1 MNLIKYIPTFK
12 RIIGAVFTKKI
23 PKNYRK
29 DADGKF
35 IYGLEWTDIE
45 WRNNGHIT
53 SIQPS
58 DIKYLL
64 TPRLL
69 PLIKE
74 EFLALIFVTNLLS
87 QITHSL
93 GLSLSDGVDKILLF
107 PEIIGDCPGGCDSHL
122 HPLVFHRLLFREF
135 KNISLTLPEE
145 QQFKLN
151 MEHENILV
159 TPAIDWCKENLNF
172 LLSVLV
178 KEPVNEEEFERI
190 TLELLSYRNNI
201 FWTL

>member
-1 MNLIKYIPTFK
+1 MNLTEYIPTFK

-23 PKNYRK
+23 PKQYRI
-29 DADGKF
+29 DANGKL

-87 QITHSL
+87 QITHSM
-93 GLSLSDGVDKILLF
+93 GISLSDGVDKMLLF

-122 HPLVFHRLLFREF
+122 HPLIFHRLLFREF

-159 TPAIDWCKENLNF
+159 TPAVEWCKENLDY
-172 LLSVLV
+172 LMSVLTRETV
-178 KEPVNEEEFERI
+178 TIEKLECI
-190 TLELLSYRNNI
+190 TSELLSYRNNI
-201 FWTL
+201 FWTV